1 MISGQV
7 LGVRKAND
15 TAPISGGHLSP
26 VWGKPPLLFLNLPG
40 STICFPGRLRPEA
53 SLPPLTRG
61 SGRPTTFHPVPP
73 AQPVGS
79 RPITPR
85 GLCTLCPLF
94 LECSAPDSQVIVLV
108 YIQVLLKFHPSA
120 PSLLTSLPQTMLPSR
135 TLTLRT
141 QRRTT
146 HHSLPGTAQCP
157 FQAAP
162 KSCSQ

>member
-94 LECSAPDSQVIVLV
+94 LECSAPDSQVIVSCLHSGPTQISPLSSIPPDV
-108 YIQVLLKFHPSA
+108 SPSDYA
-120 PSLLTSLPQTMLPSR
+120 S
-135 TLTLRT
+135 
-141 QRRTT
+141 
-146 HHSLPGTAQCP
+146 
-157 FQAAP
+157 
-162 KSCSQ
+162 